1 MRYATL
7 LLLCTLPAWIGPA
20 PSGPEDESVFVKN
33 LRPDQHESLLY
44 VWTSDADAKQPDFLT
59 VVDADPKSPGYGKIL
74 TTVPTGSTVDNEAH
88 HFGYTVN
95 ADRIFAGGL
104 VSNRLFIYDV
114 KADPKHPALIKTIP
128 DLGALSGYSGPHT
141 YYAVPGGVM
150 IAMLGSK
157 DGTGPGAL
165 VRLDE
170 QGNFVSAL
178 PAPNRPDDPG
188 YMYDVGVKPEL
199 NRMVTSSWTHPHHFR
214 GNPIAPENVGDAVA
228 VHRQRGAAVR
238 RLRSAAPQVP
248 ERGQVTGAEHDE
260 AHARQPAAVRE
271 QFVALEPGRQGAVPR
286 VAAERRHGRHDS
298 GRQVRGGL
306 RSIPDRPG
314 PAARHV
320 AEVAPGLLA
329 PRFPRGVEQ
338 VRLVHEAAVAR
349 LPTQQPHGFAGIDVL
364 VQRQRVGE
372 IAHRAAGFPQ
382 GHGAQ
387 LALEARRA
395 GRRGRQLEHGG
406 ARPVGH
412 VEHLARRPALRRSYV
427 GSRQIVDVHHRPAV
441 VARPHHGGCFARRR
455 RLEPSAGEPTA
466 AAVHAPRPNHQS
478 AHRFR
483 LQHQLLV
490 RRPPGDQFDRL
501 EGIGLVHQPAAG
513 IAVQPHA
520 TGVDQRFRLRSPTP
534 GLDQGVDGGLVL
546 RHGAGG

>member
-7 LLLCTLPAWIGPA
+7 LLLFTLPAWLGPA
-20 PSGPEDESVFVKN
+20 PAGPEDESVFVKN

-88 HFGYTVN
+88 HLGYTVN

-214 GNPIAPENVGDAVA
+214 GNPIAPENVATQSPCGIGRPA
-228 VHRQRGAAVR
+228 RCSRSSTSTRCRWKSGGSTGRRRGAGSSIA
-238 RLRSAAPQVP
+238 
-248 ERGQVTGAEHDE
+248 
-260 AHARQPAAVRE
+260 
-271 QFVALEPGRQGAVPR
+271 PGRAPSGT
-286 VAAERRHGRHDS
+286 GRTRTAS
-298 GRQVRGGL
+298 
-306 RSIPDRPG
+306 SPS
-314 PAARHV
+314 PA
-320 AEVAPGLLA
+320 
-329 PRFPRGVEQ
+329 
-338 VRLVHEAAVAR
+338 
-349 LPTQQPHGFAGIDVL
+349 
-364 VQRQRVGE
+364 
-372 IAHRAAGFPQ
+372 
-382 GHGAQ
+382 
-387 LALEARRA
+387 
-395 GRRGRQLEHGG
+395 
-406 ARPVGH
+406 
-412 VEHLARRPALRRSYV
+412 
-427 GSRQIVDVHHRPAV
+427 
-441 VARPHHGGCFARRR
+441 
-455 RLEPSAGEPTA
+455 
-466 AAVHAPRPNHQS
+466 
-478 AHRFR
+478 
-483 LQHQLLV
+483 
-490 RRPPGDQFDRL
+490 
-501 EGIGLVHQPAAG
+501 
-513 IAVQPHA
+513 
-520 TGVDQRFRLRSPTP
+520 
-534 GLDQGVDGGLVL
+534 
-546 RHGAGG
+546 

>member
-7 LLLCTLPAWIGPA
+7 LLLFTLPAWLDPA
-20 PSGPEDESVFVKN
+20 PAGPEDESVFVKN

-228 VHRQRGAAVR
+228 VWDWKTGKVLQVEHLDKMPLEVR
-238 RLRSAAPQVP
+238 WQ
-248 ERGQVTGAEHDE
+248 H
-260 AHARQPAAVRE
+260 
-271 QFVALEPGRQGAVPR
+271 
-286 VAAERRHGRHDS
+286 
-298 GRQVRGGL
+298 
-306 RSIPDRPG
+306 G
-314 PAARHV
+314 PAARGGFINCAGASTIWYWEDKDGKLAFTRVIQLPANSTPADVRISYDNRLLYVSLFTGNAVQQYDVSDPLHPKFLS
-320 AEVAPGLLA
+320 EVKLQEPNMMKLTPDSRRLYVSNSLLSNLDGKVPFRVWLLNVGTGGMTQDEKFVVDFDQFPTGPG
-329 PRFPRGVEQ
+329 
-338 VRLVHEAAVAR
+338 
-349 LPTQQPHGFAGIDVL
+349 
-364 VQRQRVGE
+364 
-372 IAHRAAGFPQ
+372 
-382 GHGAQ
+382 
-387 LALEARRA
+387 
-395 GRRGRQLEHGG
+395 
-406 ARPVGH
+406 
-412 VEHLARRPALRRSYV
+412 
-427 GSRQIVDVHHRPAV
+427 
-441 VARPHHGGCFARRR
+441 RPHDM
-455 RLEPSAGEPTA
+455 
-466 AAVHAPRPNHQS
+466 
-478 AHRFR
+478 
-483 LQHQLLV
+483 LLK
-490 RRPPGDQFDRL
+490 
-501 EGIGLVHQPAAG
+501 
-513 IAVQPHA
+513 
-520 TGVDQRFRLRSPTP
+520 
-534 GLDQGVDGGLVL
+534 
-546 RHGAGG
+546 

>member
-20 PSGPEDESVFVKN
+20 TSGPEDESVFVKN
-33 LRPDQHESLLY
+33 LRPDQRESLLY

-114 KADPKHPALIKTIP
+114 KTDPRHPTVIKTIP
-128 DLGALSGYSGPHT
+128 DLGAISGYSGPHT

-214 GNPIAPENVGDAVA
+214 GNPIAPENVGDAVVVWDWKA
-228 VHRQRGAAVR
+228 GKVLQVEHLDKMPLEVR
-238 RLRSAAPQVP
+238 WQ
-248 ERGQVTGAEHDE
+248 H
-260 AHARQPAAVRE
+260 
-271 QFVALEPGRQGAVPR
+271 
-286 VAAERRHGRHDS
+286 
-298 GRQVRGGL
+298 
-306 RSIPDRPG
+306 G
-314 PAARHV
+314 PAARGGFINCAGASTIWYWEDKDGKLAFTRVIQLPASSTPADVRISYDNRLLYVSLFTGNAVQQYDVSDPLHPKFV
-320 AEVAPGLLA
+320 TEVKLQEPNMMKLTPDSRRLYVSNSLLSNLDGKVPFRVWLLNVGTGGMTQDDKFVVDFDQFPTGPG
-329 PRFPRGVEQ
+329 
-338 VRLVHEAAVAR
+338 
-349 LPTQQPHGFAGIDVL
+349 
-364 VQRQRVGE
+364 
-372 IAHRAAGFPQ
+372 
-382 GHGAQ
+382 
-387 LALEARRA
+387 
-395 GRRGRQLEHGG
+395 
-406 ARPVGH
+406 
-412 VEHLARRPALRRSYV
+412 
-427 GSRQIVDVHHRPAV
+427 
-441 VARPHHGGCFARRR
+441 RPHDM
-455 RLEPSAGEPTA
+455 
-466 AAVHAPRPNHQS
+466 
-478 AHRFR
+478 
-483 LQHQLLV
+483 LLK
-490 RRPPGDQFDRL
+490 
-501 EGIGLVHQPAAG
+501 
-513 IAVQPHA
+513 
-520 TGVDQRFRLRSPTP
+520 
-534 GLDQGVDGGLVL
+534 
-546 RHGAGG
+546 